1 MLISDSDNKVVIV
14 GYPASGKSTLTSQLE
29 KRYPEYTV
37 YRDIDFVKNGYVNGL
52 YELRD
57 RIKKDAK
64 ERIIIEGVM
73 GYRFLRKGVQE
84 KDFNAD
90 LIIVVKTSE
99 KKRELRY
106 RKRDHSKYKHLKGLH
121 SGLENIWYEFLSTKK
136 YQPRIIEYHT

>member
-1 MLISDSDNKVVIV
+1 MILESDHKVVIV
-14 GYPASGKSTLTSQLE
+14 GYPASGKSTLTNQLE
-29 KRYPEYTV
+29 NKYPEYAV
-37 YRDIDFVKNGYVNGL
+37 YRDIDFIKNGYVNGL
-52 YELRD
+52 YDLRE
-57 RIKKDAK
+57 RIKTDAK
-64 ERIIIEGVM
+64 QKIIVEGVM

-106 RKRDHSKYKHLKGLH
+106 RKRDYNKYKHLKGLH
-121 SGLENIWYEFLSTKK
+121 SGLENIWHEFMVTKR